1 VAAHANT
8 PVGGDLAAYDPT
20 SPLVATGNLRR
31 RLAISR
37 VVQTLAMVAAA
48 IAVGALGWVTFEVI
62 KRGVSVIS
70 WSFLTTNA
78 SQFGGGGGIGSEII
92 GSALIVGAGA
102 LIAAPL
108 GVLCAIYLVEFASRR
123 SQLAKVLQTGLDMMQ
138 GFPTVVIGLFI
149 YSLVSAK
156 QSGFAGSLALSMVML
171 PLIART
177 SQEVLLTIPGSLR
190 EATDALGIDRWRSI
204 LTVILPTALGG
215 ILTGTILAVAR
226 AAGETA
232 PLLIVDGVLN
242 PSQTTLDIFGHGV
255 PNLPLAIWE
264 AAESPTPDALARV
277 WGIALVL
284 LGLILIANIGAR
296 LLLARSRRRMGL

>member
-1 VAAHANT
+1 MATEAAD
-8 PVGGDLAAYDPT
+8 GGGELSAFDPT
-20 SPLVATGNLRR
+20 SPLVATGNLQR
-31 RLAISR
+31 RLVVSG
-37 VVQTLAMVAAA
+37 VVQALSWIAAG
-48 IAVGALGWVTFEVI
+48 IAVGVLAFVIIEVLV
-62 KRGVSVIS
+62 RGLSVLS

-78 SQFGGGGGIGSEII
+78 GQFGGGGGIGSAII
-92 GSALIVGAGA
+92 GSALIVAFGA

-123 SQLAKVLQTGLDMMQ
+123 SPLAKVLRTGLDMMQ
-138 GFPTVVIGLFI
+138 GFPTIVIGLFI
-149 YSLVSAK
+149 FGVVSKK
-156 QSGFAGSLALSMVML
+156 QSGFAASLALAMVML

-177 SQEVLLTIPGSLR
+177 SQEVLLTIPQSLR

-215 ILTGTILAVAR
+215 ILTGAILAIAR

-232 PLLIVDGVLN
+232 PLLILDGLFN
-242 PSQTTLDIFGHGV
+242 ASHTTLDIFGHGV
-255 PNLPLAIWE
+255 PNLPLLIWE
-264 AAESPTPDALARV
+264 AAEGGTPAELSRV

-284 LGLILIANIGAR
+284 LGLILIANISAR

>member
-1 VAAHANT
+1 MATDASSA
-8 PVGGDLAAYDPT
+8 GGDLAAYDPT
-20 SPLVATGNLRR
+20 APLVATGNLRR
-31 RLAISR
+31 RLVISG
-37 VVQTLAMVAAA
+37 VVQALAMVAAA
-48 IAVGALGWVTFEVI
+48 IAVGVLGWVTFEVI
-62 KRGVSVIS
+62 KRGASVIS

-92 GSALIVGAGA
+92 GSTLIVGVGA
-102 LIAAPL
+102 LIATPL
-108 GVLCAIYLVEFASRR
+108 GVLCAIYLVEFAARR
-123 SQLAKVLQTGLDMMQ
+123 SRIAQLLQTGIDMMQ
-138 GFPTVVIGLFI
+138 GFPTVVIGLFV

-156 QSGFAGSLALSMVML
+156 QSGFAGSLALAMVML

-177 SQEVLLTIPGSLR
+177 SQEVLLTIPQSLR
-190 EATDALGIDRWRSI
+190 EASDALGVDRWRAI
-204 LTVILPTALGG
+204 VTVVLPSALGG

-232 PLLIVDGVLN
+232 PLLIVDGLFN
-242 PSQTTLDIFGHGV
+242 ANQTTLDIFGHGV

-264 AAESPTPDALARV
+264 AAESPTPSELARV

-284 LGLILIANIGAR
+284 LGMILIANIGAR

>member
-1 VAAHANT
+1 VATGAAHA
-8 PVGGDLAAYDPT
+8 VGELAAYDPT
-20 SPLVATGNLRR
+20 APLIATGNLRR
-31 RLAISR
+31 RLVISR
-37 VVQTLAMVAAA
+37 VVGALTMAAAA
-48 IAVGALGWVTFEVI
+48 IAVGALGWVILVVI

-92 GSALIVGAGA
+92 GTTLIVGVGA

-138 GFPTVVIGLFI
+138 GFPTVVVGLFI

-156 QSGFAGSLALSMVML
+156 QSGFAGALALSMIML

-215 ILTGTILAVAR
+215 ILTGAILAIAR

-232 PLLIVDGVLN
+232 PLLIVDGVFN
-242 PSQTTLDIFGHGV
+242 PSQTTINIFGHGV

>member
-1 VAAHANT
+1 MATEASPAGAH
-8 PVGGDLAAYDPT
+8 LAAYDPT
-20 SPLVATGNLRR
+20 GPLVATGNLRR
-31 RLAISR
+31 RLVISR
-37 VVQTLAMVAAA
+37 VVQALAMAAAA
-48 IAVGALGWVTFEVI
+48 IAVGALGWVIFEVI
-62 KRGVSVIS
+62 RRGLSVIS

-92 GSALIVGAGA
+92 GSGLIVGAGA

-108 GVLCAIYLVEFASRR
+108 GILCAIYLVEFASRR
-123 SQLAKVLQTGLDMMQ
+123 SRLAKVLQTGLDMMQ
-138 GFPTVVIGLFI
+138 GFPTVVIGLFV
-149 YSLVSAK
+149 YGLVSGK

-204 LTVILPTALGG
+204 LTVILPTALSG

-242 PSQTTLDIFGHGV
+242 PSQTTIDIFGHGV

>member
-1 VAAHANT
+1 VATESSTA
-8 PVGGDLAAYDPT
+8 GGDLGAYDPT
-20 SPLVATGNLRR
+20 APLLATGNLRR
-31 RLAISR
+31 RLVVSR
-37 VVQTLAMVAAA
+37 VVQTLTMAAAA
-48 IAVGALGWVTFEVI
+48 IAVGALAWVTFVVI

-102 LIAAPL
+102 LIAAPI

-138 GFPTVVIGLFI
+138 GFPTVVIGLFV
-149 YSLVSAK
+149 YSLVSGK
-156 QSGFAGSLALSMVML
+156 QSGFAGSVALSMVML

-242 PSQTTLDIFGHGV
+242 PSQTTIDIFGHGV

-296 LLLARSRRRMGL
+296 LLLARSRKRMGL

>member
-1 VAAHANT
+1 MATGVAQGRDELT
-8 PVGGDLAAYDPT
+8 AYDPT
-20 SPLVATGNLRR
+20 VALVATGNLRR
-31 RLAISR
+31 RLVISH
-37 VVQTLAMVAAA
+37 VVRALTMAATA
-48 IAVGALGWVTFEVI
+48 IAVGALAWVTFVVI
-62 KRGVSVIS
+62 RRGLKVIS

-78 SQFGGGGGIGSEII
+78 SPFGGGGGIGSEII

-138 GFPTVVIGLFI
+138 GFPTVVIGLFV
-149 YSLVSAK
+149 YSLVAGK
-156 QSGFAGSLALSMVML
+156 QSGFAGSVALSMIML

-204 LTVILPTALGG
+204 LTVILPTALSG
-215 ILTGTILAVAR
+215 ILTGTILAIAR

-242 PSQTTLDIFGHGV
+242 PSQTQLIIFGHGV

-284 LGLILIANIGAR
+284 LGLILIANISAR

>member
-1 VAAHANT
+1 MSTEASD
-8 PVGGDLAAYDPT
+8 VGGHLAAYDPT
-20 SPLVATGNLRR
+20 APLVATGNLRR
-31 RLAISR
+31 RLVISR
-37 VVQTLAMVAAA
+37 VVQALAMAAAA

-62 KRGVSVIS
+62 RRGVSVIN

-123 SQLAKVLQTGLDMMQ
+123 SQLAKLLQTGLDMMQ

-149 YSLVSAK
+149 YGLVSGK

-242 PSQTTLDIFGHGV
+242 PSQTTIDIFGHGV

>member
-1 VAAHANT
+1 MATDASPA
-8 PVGGDLAAYDPT
+8 GDLAAYDPT
-20 SPLVATGNLRR
+20 APLVATGNLRR
-31 RLAISR
+31 RQLVSR
-37 VVQTLAMVAAA
+37 VVQALTMAAAA
-48 IAVGALGWVTFEVI
+48 IAVGALVWVTFVVI
-62 KRGVSVIS
+62 KRGISVIS

-92 GSALIVGAGA
+92 GTTLIVAVGA

-123 SQLAKVLQTGLDMMQ
+123 SQLAKALQTGLDMMQ

-156 QSGFAGSLALSMVML
+156 QSGFAGSLALSMIML

-177 SQEVLLTIPGSLR
+177 SQEVLLTIPSSLR

-215 ILTGTILAVAR
+215 IVTGAILAIAR

-232 PLLIVDGVLN
+232 PLLIVDGVFN
-242 PSQTTLDIFGHGV
+242 ASQTTINIFGHGV

-284 LGLILIANIGAR
+284 LGLILVANIGAR

>member
-1 VAAHANT
+1 MATEASPA
-8 PVGGDLAAYDPT
+8 GGDLAAYDPT
-20 SPLVATGNLRR
+20 APLVATGNLRR
-31 RLAISR
+31 RLVVSR
-37 VVQTLAMVAAA
+37 AVQALTMAAA
-48 IAVGALGWVTFEVI
+48 ATAVGALGWVTFVVI
-62 KRGVSVIS
+62 KRGVSVIN

-123 SQLAKVLQTGLDMMQ
+123 SQLAKLLQTGIDMMQ
-138 GFPTVVIGLFI
+138 GFPTVVIGLFV
-149 YSLVSAK
+149 YGLVSAK

-177 SQEVLLTIPGSLR
+177 SQEVLLTIPRSLR

-232 PLLIVDGVLN
+232 PLLVVDGVLN
-242 PSQTTLDIFGHGV
+242 PSQTTIDIFGHGV

-296 LLLARSRRRMGL
+296 VLLARSRRRMGL